1 MTCSEAISLVEAIA
15 AGDLEVS
22 DEMRAH
28 VESCPRCA
36 SALASARR
44 IEAAL
49 ATRPV
54 PEPPARFADNVL
66 ARIRR
71 EQWRSEQHVDRIF
84 NVGIVV
90 AVLVV
95 AGSVLAMTNVDTV
108 VGLVGSLRGFAASAG
123 GQMIEETVPTFFTYV
138 AAVGL
143 LMSALAMWWW
153 AERRFSL

>member
-1 MTCSEAISLVEAIA
+1 MTCSEAINLVEAVA

-22 DEMRAH
+22 DDLRAH

-49 ATRPV
+49 AARIV
-54 PEPPARFADNVL
+54 PAPPLRFTDNVM

-84 NVGIVV
+84 NVAIVV
-90 AVLVV
+90 AVLLVV
-95 AGSVLAMTNVDTV
+95 GCVLALTNVDAV
-108 VGLVGSLRGFAASAG
+108 LGLIGSLRGFAARAG
-123 GQMIEETVPTFFTYV
+123 GQMVEETAPTLVTYV

-143 LMSALAMWWW
+143 LMSAMAMWWW

>member
-1 MTCSEAISLVEAIA
+1 MTCSEAMALVEAIA

-49 ATRPV
+49 AAGTV
-54 PEPPARFADNVL
+54 PAVPLRFTDNVM

-84 NVGIVV
+84 NVVIVV
-90 AVLVV
+90 AALVV
-95 AGSVLAMTNVDTV
+95 VGCVVALTNVEAV
-108 VGLVGSLRGFAASAG
+108 LSLIGSLRGFAARAG
-123 GQMIEETVPTFFTYV
+123 GQMVEETTPTLFTYV